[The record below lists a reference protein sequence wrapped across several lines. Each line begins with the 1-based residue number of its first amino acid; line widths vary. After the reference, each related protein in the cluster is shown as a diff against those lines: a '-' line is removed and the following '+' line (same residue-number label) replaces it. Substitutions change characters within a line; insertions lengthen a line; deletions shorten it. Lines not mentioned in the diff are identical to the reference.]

1 MVGFRF
7 DSSEEGKEGLMDYI
21 MCERGNRGRGSRTE
35 WDTRSRRRW
44 DPYRYYRHGEV
55 GLTTR
60 YIITPKRDGLL
71 GFLEHGMTVGDV
83 LIAAAVAFL
92 MYHLVWL
99 AWLAFAPIV

>member
-1 MVGFRF
+1 
-7 DSSEEGKEGLMDYI
+7 MDYI

-35 WDTRSRRRW
+35 WDTSGVSRRKW

-83 LIAAAVAFL
+83 AIAAVVVWFMHKLA
-92 MYHLVWL
+92 WL